1 MAIMGYAMFG
11 SDIQSQ
17 ITLNLPKGK
26 LSSLVAIYTTLINP
40 ICKYA
45 LMTVP
50 IVNAIKN
57 RFPLNYNTKAFTIL
71 ISTTLLVSNVI
82 VALTIPFFGSLMSL
96 VGAFLSMTASIIL
109 PCVCYL
115 KISGNHRRFGFETV
129 IITSIIVIGVLVAIL
144 GTYVA
149 LVEIVGK
156 M

>member
-17 ITLNLPKGK
+17 ITLNLPTGK
-26 LSSLVAIYTTLINP
+26 LSSLLAIYTTLVNP

-50 IVNAIKN
+50 IVTAIKN
-57 RFPLNYNTKAFTIL
+57 RFPLNCNSKPLTML
-71 ISTTLLVSNVI
+71 ISTSLLVSNVL
-82 VALTIPFFGSLMSL
+82 VALAIPFFGSLMSL
-96 VGAFLSMTASIIL
+96 VGAFLSVAASIIL
-109 PCVCYL
+109 PCACYL
-115 KISGNHRRFGFETV
+115 KISGSYKRFGFEMV
-129 IITSIIVIGVLVAIL
+129 IISSIILIGAVAGIV

-149 LVEIVGK
+149 IVEIVEE